1 MLRISICPGF
11 SLMGFTILFSKCTI
25 LKEEAAANSMIAFP
39 SDEEATAVITAI
51 LQCAKKKI
59 LSIIF
64 KLLHKLH
71 LNRTVNYHSCLGRK
85 VSFPFAITTALIT
98 KVLQSFSRESQQQTG
113 TSKSG
118 IHAAFINRL
127 QIKKKTNKTPN

>member
-11 SLMGFTILFSKCTI
+11 TLMGFTILFSKCTI
-25 LKEEAAANSMIAFP
+25 LKEEAAANSMIGFP
-39 SDEEATAVITAI
+39 RDEETTAVIAAV
-51 LQCAKKKI
+51 LQCVKKKI

-71 LNRTVNYHSCLGRK
+71 LNRIVNYHSCLGRK

-113 TSKSG
+113 
-118 IHAAFINRL
+118 IYAAFINRL
-127 QIKKKTNKTPN
+127 QIKKNQTKPQTELTY

>member
-11 SLMGFTILFSKCTI
+11 TLMGFTILFSKCTI
-25 LKEEAAANSMIAFP
+25 LKEEAAANSMIGFP
-39 SDEEATAVITAI
+39 RDEETTAVTAAV
-51 LQCAKKKI
+51 LQCVKKKI

-71 LNRTVNYHSCLGRK
+71 LNRIVNYHSCLGRK

-113 TSKSG
+113 
-118 IHAAFINRL
+118 IYAAFINRL
-127 QIKKKTNKTPN
+127 QIKKNQTKPQTELTY